1 MKTALIFS
9 LIALSLAANAI
20 LLSNLRSPSSPTS
33 GATAANVDTA
43 TAGARSSAVS
53 AQAAANAAKVPGEN
67 WEALR
72 GDGDLPALVARLR
85 AAGYP
90 ASVVRAIVSAEI
102 SERFAARR
110 KALNPTAE
118 ETAAFWNNRSP
129 FSSAANPALMAAR
142 RDLNREQN
150 KLFKDLLGP
159 DAQGDQFEVSAYQ
172 KRQYGDLPRQKI
184 DQIQEIMQDYSDLMA
199 QVRTDAQGVMLS
211 EDRQKLA
218 YLEAE
223 KRKDLTKLLTPE
235 EFEEYQLRTSNTAS
249 QLRYSLSAFEPTEQE
264 FRALFKLQEAY
275 DDRFGQYGTTV
286 RGTAESAQE
295 RQAAEK
301 KLIADAKEFLGP
313 ERGAEYERSRDYSYQ
328 NVANL
333 AKRLDL
339 PKDTALTVYNL
350 QKDTEQRANALRS
363 DRTLAQDQRVQQLTT
378 LAAEASAKVAS
389 ALGDRGFAAYQ
400 ENAGSW
406 LKYIVPQPAPPAT
419 TTSPALSGTVIQTS
433 SGGTVIIRQ

>member
-1 MKTALIFS
+1 MKTALIFT
-9 LIALSLAANAI
+9 LIALSLAANAALI
-20 LLSNLRSPSSPTS
+20 SKLRSPSSATS
-33 GATAANVDTA
+33 GVATASTPSTGPA
-43 TAGARSSAVS
+43 TAGSA
-53 AQAAANAAKVPGEN
+53 AAAPAAANAAKVPGEN

-110 KALNPTAE
+110 KALSPTPE
-118 ETAAFWNNRSP
+118 ETAAFWSNRSLS
-129 FSSAANPALMAAR
+129 SSASDPARMAAR
-142 RDLNREQN
+142 RELNREQS

-159 DAQGDQFEVSAYQ
+159 DAQVDQIELSAYQ

-184 DQIQEIMQDYSDLMA
+184 DQIQEIMQDYSDLMS
-199 QVRTDAQGVMLS
+199 QVRNEAQGVMLS

-223 KRKDLTKLLTPE
+223 RRKDLAKLLTPE

-249 QLRYSLSAFEPTEQE
+249 QLRYSLAAFEPTEQE

-275 DDRFGQYGTTV
+275 DDRFGQYGTSV
-286 RGTAESAQE
+286 RGTTESAQE

-301 KLIADAKEFLGP
+301 KLIADAKELLGP

-363 DRTLAQDQRVQQLTT
+363 ERGLTPDQRVQQLTT
-378 LAAEASAKVAS
+378 LAAEATAKVAS
-389 ALGDRGFAAYQ
+389 ALGDRGFAAYK
-400 ENAGSW
+400 ENAGTW
-406 LKYIVPQPAPPAT
+406 LKYIVPQPAPPT
-419 TTSPALSGTVIQTS
+419 TTASPPSSGTVIQTS
-433 SGGTVIIRQ
+433 AGGTVIIRQ